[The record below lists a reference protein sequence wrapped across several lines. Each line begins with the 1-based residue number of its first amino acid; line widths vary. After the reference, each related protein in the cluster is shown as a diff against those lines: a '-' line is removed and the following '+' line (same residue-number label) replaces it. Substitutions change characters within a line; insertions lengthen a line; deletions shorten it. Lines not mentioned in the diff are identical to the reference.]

1 MGSQIQTKVKQLR
14 DILLGVTEDVYH
26 YEAKER
32 PDKYVVYAE
41 DGGGND
47 FASDNQ
53 KTGQAIQGSID
64 YFTKEEF
71 DPTVDAIQDALD
83 KAQIS
88 YYLNSVQYE
97 DETEFIHW
105 EWVFEIG

>member
-1 MGSQIQTKVKQLR
+1 MSSQIQTKIKNLR
-14 DILLGVTEDVYH
+14 DVLLSVTDEVNH
-26 YEAKER
+26 YEAKEKL
-32 PDKYVVYAE
+32 DKYVVYAE

-47 FASDNQ
+47 QGGDNQ
-53 KTGQAIQGSID
+53 KIGQAIQGTID

-83 KAQIS
+83 EAQIS
-88 YYLNSVQYE
+88 YFLESVQYE
-97 DETEFIHW
+97 EETEYIHW